1 MFSAYARNVL
11 ANLPKAYSNDRRS
24 HCVRAKKFIAYAV
37 RNQRRDTAMECL
49 SDACGQK
56 NRQRGRGCTYANFNT
71 PVDEARVP

>member
-11 ANLPKAYSNDRRS
+11 TNLPKAYSNAAALTVYELRS
-24 HCVRAKKFIAYAV
+24 SLRTLV

-49 SDACGQK
+49 SDACGRK